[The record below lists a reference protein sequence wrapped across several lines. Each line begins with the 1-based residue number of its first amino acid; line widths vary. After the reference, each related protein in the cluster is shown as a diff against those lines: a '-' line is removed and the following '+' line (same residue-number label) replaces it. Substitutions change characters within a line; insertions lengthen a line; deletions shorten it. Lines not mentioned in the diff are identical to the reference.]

1 MPTQQLKAALESASS
16 EARAAY
22 ISFVIFALYFAVTV
36 GATTHEEL
44 LRGSQVT
51 MPALGVGLPIVGFYV
66 LVPPLFVLFHA
77 LLLLQLNVLAE
88 RIRRLRAAV
97 PAGGDP
103 NQVIAPPFVLTQ
115 FLLGDMPGF
124 LLRPLV
130 YIAMWISLI
139 VLPIGILLFVQ
150 VRFLP
155 YHDEWVTWWHR
166 LVIVADL
173 GLVWLLWPQIV
184 KTRLEGS
191 RHASSQAGQKAGLW
205 RDRGRLGTWITSAR
219 AGAQS
224 TLRGARVMFGVLEV
238 LLVTTATLLFSW
250 GLATIPETPNAPAPM
265 RQVALQSDE
274 PAKSASTDAA
284 PYENCRPTWTL
295 SAYFAHVSLP
305 SAVRD
310 SPPRTVSCLSYL
322 LFEAPTTPLNM
333 RRNLRV
339 RGVDLVKSQ
348 PPAIIIQTLGLDE
361 AWKESGQGLD
371 LRGRD
376 LRYADLSASD
386 LRKADL
392 RGADLWGANL
402 AAADLRY
409 ATAGDVSL
417 AEFDSC
423 SAVLRADGLCLNRLS
438 NANLANA
445 DLRLARLRNTDLR
458 QANLNYANLAGA
470 DLAGAHLDDA
480 SLINADLQGAELSNA
495 GLDRADLNL
504 ARLAGANLSSANLK
518 QANLREADLT
528 AAHLK
533 DAQLDHANLSQAR
546 FDGAYLPGAR
556 LTGANLTRAYLSG
569 ADLRNARL
577 DGVELGDDGNG
588 LAFFGWVD
596 ARNIDPRVFKE
607 LLDPVWQKIAPGA
620 LPSRANDQRRQM
632 IDDAT
637 YERNLAWLL
646 TGKACRAGANP
657 VVLQSLV
664 KRVVD
669 DIMVNRKYRPSH
681 QLIAQRLLLELSLDN
696 SASLA
701 LPPGSLNG
709 PAAQHISG
717 CPAISAMPEHMRA
730 SVQAILVPSVLLHD
744 LESSP

>member
-1 MPTQQLKAALESASS
+1 MPTEQLKAALESASS

-88 RIRRLRAAV
+88 RIRRLRAATS
-97 PAGGDP
+97 AGGDP

-115 FLLGDMPGF
+115 FLLGDMQGF

-139 VLPIGILLFVQ
+139 ALPIGILLFVQ

-191 RHASSQAGQKAGLW
+191 RQASDQAAQEAGL
-205 RDRGRLGTWITSAR
+205 RRERGRLGTWLASAR

-224 TLRGARVMFGVLEV
+224 ALRGARVMFGVLEV
-238 LLVTTATLLFSW
+238 VLVTAATLLFSW
-250 GLATIPETPNAPAPM
+250 GLATIPETPDASAPV
-265 RQVALQSDE
+265 RQVALQGDA
-274 PAKSASTDAA
+274 PAKSAATDAA
-284 PYENCRPTWTL
+284 PYESCRPTWNL
-295 SAYFAHVSLP
+295 SAYFAPVSLP
-305 SAVRD
+305 SAVSD
-310 SPPRTVSCLSYL
+310 GPPQTVSCLSYL

-376 LRYADLSASD
+376 LRYADLSGSD

-409 ATAGDVSL
+409 ATAGDVPF

-423 SAVLRADGLCLNRLS
+423 PTALRSEGLCLNRLS
-438 NANLANA
+438 NANLGNA
-445 DLRLARLRNTDLR
+445 DLRLARLRGSDLQ

-470 DLAGAHLDDA
+470 DLASARLEDA
-480 SLINADLQGAELSNA
+480 SLVGADLQGAELSAAKLN
-495 GLDRADLNL
+495 GADLKL
-504 ARLAGANLSSANLK
+504 ARLAGANLSSAILT

-533 DAQLDHANLSQAR
+533 DAQLDRANLSEAR

-556 LTGANLTRAYLSG
+556 LSGANLTRAYLSG

-577 DGVELGDDGNG
+577 DGVHLGDDGTG

-596 ARNIDPRVFKE
+596 ARNVDPRVFKE
-607 LLDPVWQKIAPGA
+607 VLDPVWQKIAPGA
-620 LPSRANDQRRQM
+620 LPSRADDPPRQV

-669 DIMVNRKYRPSH
+669 DIMVNRKYRSSH
-681 QLIAQRLLLELSLDN
+681 QLIAQRLLLELSPGN

-701 LPPGSLNG
+701 LPRGSSDG
-709 PAAQHISG
+709 PTDQHISG

-730 SVQAILVPSVLLHD
+730 SLQAILVPSVLLHD
-744 LESSP
+744 PE

>member
-1 MPTQQLKAALESASS
+1 MPTEQLKAALESASS

-115 FLLGDMPGF
+115 FLLGDMQGF

-139 VLPIGILLFVQ
+139 ALPIGILLFVQ

-191 RHASSQAGQKAGLW
+191 RQASSQAGHEA
-205 RDRGRLGTWITSAR
+205 RPTRESSRLGSWITSAR
-219 AGAQS
+219 AGARS

-238 LLVTTATLLFSW
+238 LLVTAATLLFSW
-250 GLATIPETPNAPAPM
+250 GLATIPKTSDAPAPI
-265 RQVALQSDE
+265 RQAALQGDA
-274 PAKSASTDAA
+274 PAKSAPSAGA
-284 PYENCRPTWTL
+284 PYESCQPTWNL
-295 SAYFAHVSLP
+295 AAYFADVSLP
-305 SAVRD
+305 SAVPD
-310 SPPRTVSCLSYL
+310 GPPQTVSCLSYL

-348 PPAIIIQTLGLDE
+348 PPAVIIQTLGLDE
-361 AWKESGQGLD
+361 AWKVSGQGLD

-376 LRYADLSASD
+376 LRYADLSGSD
-386 LRKADL
+386 LRKVDL

-409 ATAGDVSL
+409 AKAGDVPF
-417 AEFDSC
+417 AEFDGC
-423 SAVLRADGLCLNRLS
+423 PSALRSDGLCLNRLS
-438 NANLANA
+438 NANLGNA
-445 DLRLARLRNTDLR
+445 DLRLARLRSSDLQ
-458 QANLNYANLAGA
+458 QANLNYAKLSGA
-470 DLAGAHLDDA
+470 DLASARLQDA
-480 SLINADLQGAELSNA
+480 SLVGADLQGAELSEAKMN
-495 GLDRADLNL
+495 GADLKL
-504 ARLAGANLSSANLK
+504 ARLAGANLSSASLE
-518 QANLREADLT
+518 QADLREADLT

-533 DAQLDHANLSQAR
+533 EARLDRANLSEAR

-569 ADLRNARL
+569 ADLRSAKL
-577 DGVELGDDGNG
+577 DGVELGADGNG

-607 LLDPVWQKIAPGA
+607 LLDPVWRKIAPGA
-620 LPSRANDQRRQM
+620 LPSDADDQRGQV

-637 YERNLAWLL
+637 YERDLAWLL

-681 QLIAQRLLLELSLDN
+681 QLIAQRLLLQLSVDN
-696 SASLA
+696 SASVA
-701 LPPGSLNG
+701 PPPGSSNS
-709 PAAQHISG
+709 PAG
-717 CPAISAMPEHMRA
+717 CPAISALPEHMRA
-730 SVQAILVPSVLLHD
+730 SLQAILVPSVLLHE
-744 LESSP
+744 LE